1 MPCLVTEP
9 VPETTPEIWLAAEL
23 FTVSPL
29 LDKLTPLI
37 LIAVPDKLLLLV
49 KLVSP
54 V

>member
-1 MPCLVTEP
+1 MVTEP

-23 FTVSPL
+23 FTVKPL